1 VWEVRDTKRLVNSAR
16 GRGLACESCA
26 GEETELGFLS
36 GDEDL
41 PKRSPHY
48 LGSELETAG
57 QCEDT
62 SAAEQT

>member
-1 VWEVRDTKRLVNSAR
+1 MSPVLGKKQ
-16 GRGLACESCA
+16 
-26 GEETELGFLS
+26 LGFFS

-57 QCEDT
+57 WCEDT
-62 SAAEQT
+62 SVAKQT